1 MKRIYLDYAAT
12 TPVDKEVLKAMMPYF
27 SDKFGNAS
35 SVHSFGQEAIAAI
48 DQAREKIA
56 KLLNCDFNEII
67 FTGSATEANNLAIFG
82 ITRNFKFPLLR
93 QGFGGQAISNF
104 QTNPKSQSLNSKL
117 HIISTVIEHESV
129 LEPLKELERLDH
141 EVTYLPVNKD
151 GFIKVSYLEKAIRN
165 NTVLVSI
172 IYANNEIGIIQPVKE
187 IGKLLEKIN
196 AKRKT
201 AGLGRIYFHTDA
213 VQAFQFL
220 ECRPDWLKV
229 DLMTFSGHKIYG
241 PKGIGALFVRKL
253 IPIGLIKPIISGGGQ
268 EFGLRSGTE
277 NVPSIIGLAK
287 AVELVLKNK
296 EARFKKVLNLRNQL
310 LDYIIKDNKGINL
323 NGSIENR
330 LPNNL
335 IIRFPDVS
343 NETLLVALDQKG
355 VAVSAGSACSARAS
369 KASYVFTALGL
380 TEKQAKERI
389 CINIRKDT
397 VGEEIK
403 KVAEI
408 INKALLDLKNY
419 KGKIVTP

>member
-1 MKRIYLDYAAT
+1 MSNKNNKIYLDYAAT

-35 SVHSFGQEAIAAI
+35 SVHSFGQEAIAAM

-56 KLLNCDFNEII
+56 ELLNCRFDEII
-67 FTGSATEANNLAIFG
+67 FTGSATEANNLAIQG
-82 ITRNFKFPLLR
+82 IARNFQFS
-93 QGFGGQAISNF
+93 ISNF
-104 QTNPKSQSLNSKL
+104 QTNLKSQSSNSKL
-117 HIISTVIEHESV
+117 HIISTNIEHESV
-129 LEPLKELERLDH
+129 YEPLKELEKAGH
-141 EVTYLPVNKD
+141 EITYLKVDKN
-151 GFIKVSYLEKAIRN
+151 GFINVSNLEKSIKN
-165 NTVLVSI
+165 NTVLVSV
-172 IYANNEIGIIQPVKE
+172 IYANNEIGTIQPIKE
-187 IGKLLEKIN
+187 ISRLLEKIN
-196 AKRKT
+196 KKRREN
-201 AGLGRIYFHTDA
+201 GLSKIYFHTDA

-241 PKGIGALFVRKL
+241 PKGIGALYIRQ
-253 IPIGLIKPIISGGGQ
+253 IGPMGLIGPIISGGGQ

-310 LDYIIKDNKGINL
+310 LDYIIKYNKGIGL
-323 NGSIENR
+323 NGSLDLSTSLRTSNR

-335 IIRFPDVS
+335 NIRFPGLN

-369 KASYVFTALGL
+369 KASYVLTALGL
-380 TEKQAKERI
+380 TEKQAKESIRI
-389 CINIRKDT
+389 TLGKDT
-397 VGEEIK
+397 TAEEIK
-403 KVAEI
+403 KSAEI
-408 INKALLDLKNY
+408 ISILYKKLKS
-419 KGKIVTP
+419 